1 MYYTSQTSSFELVG
15 AVYNLRDIRDI
26 YGKIHV
32 LKIKWL
38 VLTNHFD
45 ISTVFE
51 ISVFQISK
59 FNCSF

>member
-45 ISTVFE
+45 ISIQCIRD
-51 ISVFQISK
+51 ISVSDIKVQL
-59 FNCSF
+59 